1 MPDVGI
7 WSFYSSPESTICRE
21 EEAQL
26 AVEGESFAIES
37 ALTVLE
43 SAAIRLEVE
52 GPIGCDGRSE
62 LSRFAAE
69 REGSD
74 I

>member
-26 AVEGESFAIES
+26 AREGFEFFAIES

-52 GPIGCDGRSE
+52 GLRRMQGIE
-62 LSRFAAE
+62 
-69 REGSD
+69 
-74 I
+74 